1 MGRSGP
7 LGLLS
12 WRRDVTAKRDYRHT
26 PFTKFVA
33 LGESTTAGG
42 WSTSPERCWVPR
54 LAALIDDF
62 QERPLEVFNAGIGA
76 NVISRRSPAYETS
89 GKPAADERLKKHV
102 IDQAPDL
109 LVISYG
115 LNDARCGISWSLFRR
130 VMVSLIRRVR
140 ATLDPVI
147 VLPGPYYMWD
157 FEIGWEGGYGRGDLE
172 TFKRF
177 NKGISRL
184 ARAHDCLYVDLLDAY
199 NEADWMIHYD
209 GVHANDLGHRIVS
222 NRIFEVLAQNCSCL
236 ASRTRAMERSSP
248 RWRDESVLI
257 MTGRDDTP

>member
-1 MGRSGP
+1 
-7 LGLLS
+7 
-12 WRRDVTAKRDYRHT
+12 
-26 PFTKFVA
+26 
-33 LGESTTAGG
+33 
-42 WSTSPERCWVPR
+42 
-54 LAALIDDF
+54 
-62 QERPLEVFNAGIGA
+62 
-76 NVISRRSPAYETS
+76 
-89 GKPAADERLKKHV
+89 
-102 IDQAPDL
+102 
-109 LVISYG
+109 
-115 LNDARCGISWSLFRR
+115 
-130 VMVSLIRRVR
+130 
-140 ATLDPVI
+140 
-147 VLPGPYYMWD
+147 MWD

-199 NEADWMIHYD
+199 GESDWMIHYD

-236 ASRTRAMERSSP
+236 ANRTRAMERSSP